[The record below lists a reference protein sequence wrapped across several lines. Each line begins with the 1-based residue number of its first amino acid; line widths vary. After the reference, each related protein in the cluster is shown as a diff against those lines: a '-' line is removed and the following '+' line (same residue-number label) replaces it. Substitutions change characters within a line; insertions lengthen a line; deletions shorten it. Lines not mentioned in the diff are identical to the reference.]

1 MVLLPLVEKEVK
13 DLLRDPR
20 ILIPFIISALIMP
33 VMAVVIG
40 HFMAQEVAIGLE
52 PINLGIV
59 DFDQSNISKSIV
71 SLFMSSEMKNW
82 GINTELLELSTLE
95 PKNIG
100 KIVRSKQD
108 LEALII
114 IPEGFGKNVTNIK
127 QTYIVA
133 IPIVRSIGFTGM
145 GVASKAERVI
155 GIIKEIV
162 IKYISNKLGIEPEV
176 IETPLSTIYMTYVT
190 DKLLMGSPGVV
201 LAGISMAAVMI
212 PLIVMVIALSVAQM
226 SATSMA
232 VENEERTL
240 ETLLTFPVSRFNILM
255 AKLLGSFTVAIIGSA
270 FNLVGLYLYMLV
282 MMRFMA
288 SVKPPIPTNQ
298 ALVKDIQISI
308 PIDISPM
315 EFLIIGISLV
325 FSLFFLSAL
334 GIVIGALSSDVR
346 ISSTLMGPLSI
357 IVIIPAYIIAFADV
371 EKLSIPV
378 QVILFSL
385 PFAQPAA
392 LIKKALMVNLSI
404 LDSAYL
410 GASLALTLLMLLVV
424 ARIFTTEKI
433 LTLQK
438 GIELRFRRKKKR
450 FKT

>member
-1 MVLLPLVEKEVK
+1 MIALPLVEKEVK

-33 VMAVVIG
+33 IMALVVA
-40 HFMAQEVAIGLE
+40 HFMTQEVATGLE

-59 DFDQSNISKSIV
+59 DFDKSNVSKYIV
-71 SLFMSSEMKNW
+71 SLFISEKMQSQ
-82 GINTELLELSTLE
+82 GINTELLELNAIE
-95 PKNIG
+95 PKNI
-100 KIVRSKQD
+100 KELISSKQD

-114 IPEGFGKNVTNIK
+114 IPKGFGENITHIK
-127 QTYIVA
+127 RSYIIT
-133 IPIVRSIGFTGM
+133 IPIVRSIGFSGI

-155 GIIKEIV
+155 DIVKEVV
-162 IKYISNKLGIEPEV
+162 IKDISSRLGIEPEV

-190 DKLLMGSPGVV
+190 DKLLMGPPSMV
-201 LAGISMAAVMI
+201 LAGISMAAIMI

-232 VENEERTL
+232 IENEERTL

-255 AKLLGSFTVAIIGSA
+255 AKLLGSFSVAIIGSA
-270 FNLVGLYLYMLV
+270 FNLVGLYLYMIV
-282 MMRFMA
+282 MMRFMT
-288 SVKPPIPTNQ
+288 SIKPSIPTNQ
-298 ALVKDIQISI
+298 TPIQNIQISL
-308 PIDISPM
+308 PIDISPI

-357 IVIIPAYIIAFADV
+357 IVIIPAYMIVFVDV
-371 EKLSIPV
+371 EKLPLFI
-378 QVILFSL
+378 QVLLFSL

-392 LIKKALMVNLSI
+392 LIKKALIANLSI
-404 LDSAYL
+404 LDTTYL
-410 GASLALTLLMLLVV
+410 GASLVLTLIMLLVV
-424 ARIFTTEKI
+424 AKIFTTEKI
-433 LTLQK
+433 LVLQR
-438 GIELRFRRKKKR
+438 GIELRFRRRKKSFR
-450 FKT
+450 T